1 MNYVENMKNIGFSD
15 EIIQKV
21 TEHKDYEAIA
31 KIMDESVSFE
41 DAAARISKE
50 FPSINM
56 EEVKKNLEEMSKQH
70 EEAGNSSSEE
80 VVDIE
85 DDDLEAVAGGASGGL
100 GSWFKSNWKTAGLAF
115 MVGGIAAVALDYVF
129 TKKQA
134 TQDVKGAGSTSK
146 KDTNDP
152 TNNSDSTIF

>member
-100 GSWFKSNWKTAGLAF
+100 GSWFKSNWKSAGLC
-115 MVGGIAAVALDYVF
+115 MMIGGVAAVAIDYMV

-134 TQDVKGAGSTSK
+134 KQETRGASSYNN
-146 KDTNDP
+146 KDKNDP
-152 TNNSDSTIF
+152 TGSPVTTF

>member
-41 DAAARISKE
+41 DAAARIKKE

-70 EEAGNSSSEE
+70 GLDIYDTGKNHRGCKTGSENGNFRGK
-80 VVDIE
+80 V
-85 DDDLEAVAGGASGGL
+85 
-100 GSWFKSNWKTAGLAF
+100 
-115 MVGGIAAVALDYVF
+115 
-129 TKKQA
+129 
-134 TQDVKGAGSTSK
+134 
-146 KDTNDP
+146 
-152 TNNSDSTIF
+152 